1 MPTSLMPTVK
11 QTLTTPL
18 IVSIGLMFCISLAGC
33 GEKEKKHEAQQPST
47 IPTTA
52 STNTPTKSSDQ
63 DDVYAMQS
71 KIQPDFKKMQAL
83 GKQIFF
89 DPALSASGKMSCASC
104 HSPQSAFGPPNG
116 RSVQLGG
123 ADMTEMGTR
132 AVPSLRYQ
140 QNVPAFSEHH
150 FDEDF
155 DESVDQGAVGGHDWD
170 GRAATTH
177 AQSAMPLLSKYEM
190 ANRSQAEVVR
200 KLRLAPYAAQF
211 KDTFGKDALD
221 DDDKA
226 FKWTTLALEMYQ
238 QDPKE
243 FYPYDSKYDEFL
255 RGKVKLTKQEQH
267 GLEVFNDPTKGNCA
281 SCHISRISNT
291 GVFPAFSDFG
301 LIAIGVPRNQ
311 ELTVNHDPNFYDMG
325 ACGPD
330 RTDLKEK
337 TQYCGAFRTPS
348 LRNVALRKTFF
359 HNGKFHSLEQVI
371 QFYSTRETNPEKWY
385 TKNKDGS
392 INQYDDL
399 PKQYHGNINVDAPFN
414 RKKGDKPVLNAT
426 EIRDMIAF
434 LNTLTD
440 GYVVKK

>member
-1 MPTSLMPTVK
+1 
-11 QTLTTPL
+11 
-18 IVSIGLMFCISLAGC
+18 
-33 GEKEKKHEAQQPST
+33 
-47 IPTTA
+47 
-52 STNTPTKSSDQ
+52 
-63 DDVYAMQS
+63 MQS
-71 KIQPDFKKMQAL
+71 L

-104 HSPQSAFGPPNG
+104 HSPNFAFGPPDG
-116 RSVQLGG
+116 KSVQLGG
-123 ADMTEMGTR
+123 VDMKQMGTR

-140 QNVPAFSEHH
+140 QNVPAFTEHH

-170 GRAATTH
+170 GRAATVH
-177 AQSAMPLLSKYEM
+177 AQSALPLLSKNEM
-190 ANRSQAEVVR
+190 ANNNQADVVR

-211 KDTFGKDALD
+211 RDTFGADALD
-221 DDDKA
+221 DEDKA

-243 FYPYDSKYDEFL
+243 FYPYDSKYDAFL

-267 GLEVFNDPTKGNCA
+267 GLDVFNDPTKGNCA
-281 SCHISRISNT
+281 SCHVSRISST
-291 GVFPAFSDFG
+291 GTFPAFSDFG
-301 LIAIGVPRNQ
+301 ILAIGVPRNQ
-311 ELTVNHDPNFYDMG
+311 DLMVNHDPHFYDMG

-330 RTDLKEK
+330 RTDLKGK

-371 QFYSTRETNPEKWY
+371 QFYATRDTNPEKWY

-392 INQYDDL
+392 VNQYDDL
-399 PKQYHGNINVDAPFN
+399 PKQYHGNINIDAPFD
-414 RKKGDKPVLNAT
+414 RKLGDKPALNAA
-426 EIRDMIAF
+426 EIRDMILF

>member
-1 MPTSLMPTVK
+1 MS
-11 QTLTTPL
+11 
-18 IVSIGLMFCISLAGC
+18 
-33 GEKEKKHEAQQPST
+33 ET
-47 IPTTA
+47 IKTH
-52 STNTPTKSSDQ
+52 DQ
-63 DDVYAMQS
+63 DDVYTMQLRT
-71 KIQPDFKKMQAL
+71 QPDFKKMQAL
-83 GKQIFF
+83 GKKIFF
-89 DPALSASGKMSCASC
+89 DPSLSASGKMSCASC
-104 HSPQSAFGPPNG
+104 HSPQFAFGPPNA
-116 RSVQLGG
+116 RSTQLGG
-123 ADMTEMGTR
+123 IDLKDMGTR
-132 AVPSLRYQ
+132 AAPSLRYQ
-140 QNVPAFSEHH
+140 QNVPAFTEHH
-150 FDEDF
+150 FDEDI

-170 GRAATTH
+170 GRAASIH

-190 ANRSQAEVVR
+190 ANHNQAEVAQ
-200 KLRLAPYAAQF
+200 KLRRAPYAAEF
-211 KDTFGKDALD
+211 RDTFGKDALD
-221 DDDKA
+221 DNKA

-243 FYPYDSKYDEFL
+243 FYPYNSKYDEFL
-255 RGKVKLTKQEQH
+255 RGKVTLTKQEQH
-267 GLEVFNDPTKGNCA
+267 GLDVFNDPNKGNCA

-291 GVFPAFSDFG
+291 GTFPAFSDFG

-330 RTDLKEK
+330 RTDLKGK

-359 HNGKFHSLEQVI
+359 HNGKFHDLHQVI
-371 QFYSTRETNPEKWY
+371 EFYSTRETNPEKWY
-385 TKNKDGS
+385 PKNKDGS
-392 INQYDDL
+392 INKYDDL

-440 GYVVKK
+440 GYVVKNEK